1 MRNDELIVL
10 RREGMY
16 CPLGGF
22 YIDPILPVANAV
34 ISHGHADHAR
44 NGHKKILCSNK
55 SEKIIRH
62 RVKVES
68 IEPLNFK
75 ESIRIGD
82 VKLTMYPASHVLG
95 AAQILIEAKGRR
107 WLYTGDFRLAQD
119 SSCDAF
125 EPIKT
130 DVLVM
135 ESTFGLPIFRWR
147 NELEVFKEIFHLWE
161 NCKQK
166 KMNLVLYCYSLGK
179 SQRILHGMK
188 RYFGT
193 SAFPG
198 TIKVHPSIL
207 AINNIYKYHGIDF
220 PDHSTFSPNK
230 KVEDSTLILL
240 PPSVKGAKMI
250 GNFKPCIEAVVSGWM
265 AVRGN
270 RRRETGCKGFVL
282 SDHADW
288 TELNRLVELTE
299 PKNVITV
306 HGKSNVFRKYIEERG
321 VGTSDLTFE
330 NSN

>member
-1 MRNDELIVL
+1 MRNHELIVV

-22 YIDPILPVANAV
+22 YIDPILPVENAV
-34 ISHGHADHAR
+34 ISHGHADHSR

-62 RVKVES
+62 RVKFES
-68 IEPLNFK
+68 IQSLNFR
-75 ESIRIGD
+75 ERIRIGD
-82 VKLTMYPASHVLG
+82 IYLTLFPASHVLG
-95 AAQILIEAKGRR
+95 AAQILLETKGLR
-107 WLYTGDFRLAQD
+107 WLYTGDFRLAED

-147 NELEVFKEIFHLWE
+147 DELEVFREIFDMWE
-161 NCKQK
+161 NCKQT

-198 TIKVHPSIL
+198 SIKVHPSIS
-207 AINNIYKYHGIDF
+207 AINNIYKNHGIDF
-220 PDHSTFSPNK
+220 PDYSTFSLHTEFE
-230 KVEDSTLILL
+230 VSTLILL

-250 GNFKPCIEAVVSGWM
+250 SNCKPCIEAVVSGWM

-288 TELNRLVELTE
+288 TELNKLVELTE
-299 PKNVITV
+299 PKKVITV

-321 VGTSDLTFE
+321 VGTSNLAFE
-330 NSN
+330 KGN

>member
-22 YIDPILPVANAV
+22 YIDPILPVENAV

-44 NGHKKILCSNK
+44 NGHKKILCSNR
-55 SEKIIRH
+55 SEKIIHH
-62 RVKVES
+62 RVKFKS
-68 IEPLNFK
+68 IQSLNFR
-75 ESIRIGD
+75 ERIRIGD
-82 VKLTMYPASHVLG
+82 IYLTMFPASHVLG
-95 AAQILIEAKGRR
+95 AAQILLETKGRR

-130 DVLVM
+130 DILVM

-147 NELEVFKEIFHLWE
+147 NESEVFREIFDMWE
-161 NCKQK
+161 NCKQT

-198 TIKVHPSIL
+198 SIKVHPSIS
-207 AINNIYKYHGIDF
+207 AINKIYKYHGIDF
-220 PDHSTFSPNK
+220 PDYSTFSLHK
-230 KVEDSTLILL
+230 KAEGSTLILV
-240 PPSVKGAKMI
+240 PPSVKRTKMI
-250 GNFKPCIEAVVSGWM
+250 DIFKPCIEAVVSGWM

-321 VGTSDLTFE
+321 VGTSDLTFA